1 MLKHGK
7 SDENNDDTQARGSST
22 QIAKE
27 GEINTTIVFKYP
39 WRKPARS
46 QFGYRGT
53 GWKLMTDDP
62 DITERLSGFLTTVL
76 TKRSRMSHPR
86 AGVHFLGRKRTA
98 KSL

>member
-7 SDENNDDTQARGSST
+7 SDENKDETQARRSST

-46 QFGYRGT
+46 QFGYKRM
-53 GWKLMTDDP
+53 GWKFMTDDP
-62 DITERLSGFLTTVL
+62 DITEQLSGFLTTIFHKKKPNV
-76 TKRSRMSHPR
+76 TS
-86 AGVHFLGRKRTA
+86 
-98 KSL
+98 